1 VATRKQRRRR
11 EKDIRHEFVWEDEE
25 GNPVEPPA
33 KEERAEREKAKTA
46 APARGRMARGIQP
59 PSWQRVAKRAA
70 IFGPLM
76 LVLVFALPA
85 KNGSRTGAITTALIF
100 IAIFIPFSYL
110 MDSMMW
116 RSYQKRLNKPPKD
129 EAKSAGKPGGKRR

>member
-1 VATRKQRRRR
+1 M
-11 EKDIRHEFVWEDEE
+11 RHEFVWEDET
-25 GNPVEPPA
+25 GNPIEPPA
-33 KEERAEREKAKTA
+33 KEERGPRDKAK
-46 APARGRMARGIQP
+46 PAGGSGRGRQPRVIQP

-76 LVLVFALPA
+76 LLLVFVLPS
-85 KNGSRTGAITTALIF
+85 KGSSRGSTLATALIF
-100 IAIFIPFSYL
+100 IAIFVPFSYL

-129 EAKSAGKPGGKRR
+129 EAKGGGKGR